1 MVCGLFLEKK
11 NYSYLSV
18 DKNVVNTFDVK
29 MRLCNRLEIF
39 KHFFII
45 IITCHLHL
53 MASALK

>member
-1 MVCGLFLEKK
+1 MWFVFGKK